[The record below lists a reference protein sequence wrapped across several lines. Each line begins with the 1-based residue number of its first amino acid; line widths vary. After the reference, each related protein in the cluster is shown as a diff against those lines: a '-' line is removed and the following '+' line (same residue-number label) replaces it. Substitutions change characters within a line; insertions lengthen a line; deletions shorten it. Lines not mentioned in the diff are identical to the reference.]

1 VSAES
6 QLSVDEV
13 ANLDRLL
20 AQVDQL
26 TILKTRA
33 RYTLHCLKNIGIG
46 GREAYT
52 VPLPKT
58 SSTAYYRRGDG
69 NKLSICLL
77 VFRVISLISVRWSSE
92 RF

>member
-1 VSAES
+1 MFNNPTATNSGNGGVS
-6 QLSVDEV
+6 
-13 ANLDRLL
+13 
-20 AQVDQL
+20 
-26 TILKTRA
+26 
-33 RYTLHCLKNIGIG
+33 
-46 GREAYT
+46 AYT

-69 NKLSICLL
+69 SKLSICLL